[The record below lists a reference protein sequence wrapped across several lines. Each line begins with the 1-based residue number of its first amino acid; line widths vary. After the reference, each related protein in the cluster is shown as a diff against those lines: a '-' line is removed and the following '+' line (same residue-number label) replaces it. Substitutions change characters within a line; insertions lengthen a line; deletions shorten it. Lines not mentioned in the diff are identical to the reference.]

1 MASDLSK
8 LIQDSFTLT
17 LNGLLAKDAK
27 ILQITK
33 THIKDLEDL
42 QLLKVQ
48 SVFDFSN
55 FSSEFSFVVPAKSC
69 SLIFNT
75 MMGSPITELSEEID
89 DDAED
94 AIGEFVSNTSGSLTT
109 AINGEELEDIGQT
122 KFNISNK
129 EILQGND
136 ISDLENMY
144 RFQIDLEDNELI
156 IFILFDEPILP
167 FVTEITSSE
176 VTYHEEEKEPEIEE
190 EIIEEVVEKVE
201 SVKKEAKINT
211 TKVKEESAEINDDKE
226 EKKDI
231 DPKAKKLKIIIIIV
245 GSLLGLV
252 IISFLVMYFMGIFDP
267 EPVIEKKEDTNA
279 TKIIKDP
286 NKIEVVKYTTLKK
299 VIFKES
305 DIDKERLNN
314 KLLELTKYKVLN
326 NEELEAQKLAEKNR
340 LFELER
346 EKELLEFSKNN
357 HEEAIFEK
365 QELDEARVIDKKTKF
380 KKETF
385 SIVKDDVIITNN
397 MPEVV
402 LPKEEVVLPKI
413 EVEVEKSPEVIIETL
428 NYVTTHSLKYSL
440 FKSLVQ
446 ETNTNQARISIC
458 NNESG
463 KTTIYIGPFETKELQ
478 NKMIELIQKK
488 NNKIDVSPENITE
501 VEFNTRC
508 NLE

>member
-8 LIQDSFTLT
+8 LIQNSFTLT

-48 SVFDFSN
+48 SAFDFSN
-55 FSSEFSFVVPAKSC
+55 FSSEFSFIVPAKSC

-109 AINGEELEDIGQT
+109 AINGEELDDIGQT

-136 ISDLENMY
+136 MSDLENMY

-156 IFILFDEPILP
+156 IFVLFDEPILP
-167 FVTEITSSE
+167 FITEIASSE
-176 VTYHEEEKEPEIEE
+176 ITYHEEEKEPEVEE
-190 EIIEEVVEKVE
+190 EIIEEVVEKVDD
-201 SVKKEAKINT
+201 VKKEKKIE
-211 TKVKEESAEINDDKE
+211 TKEGKEETSEIKE
-226 EKKDI
+226 DTKEKKDV
-231 DPKAKKLKIIIIIV
+231 DPKTKKLKLIIIIV

-267 EPVIEKKEDTNA
+267 EPIIEKKEDTNT
-279 TKIIKDP
+279 TKMIKEP
-286 NKIEVVKYTTLKK
+286 NKVDVVKYTTLKK
-299 VIFKES
+299 VIFKTS
-305 DIDKERLNN
+305 DINKERLNN

-326 NEELEAQKLAEKNR
+326 KEELEAQKLAEKNR

-357 HEEAIFEK
+357 HEEALFEK
-365 QELDEARVIDKKTKF
+365 QKLDEERIIDKKTKF

-402 LPKEEVVLPKI
+402 SPKI
-413 EVEVEKSPEVIIETL
+413 EKENSPEVEVETL
-428 NYVTTHSLKYSL
+428 NYVITHSLKYSL

-458 NNESG
+458 NNSSG
-463 KTTIYIGPFETKELQ
+463 KTTIYIGPFETKDLQ

-488 NNKIDVSPENITE
+488 NINIDASTENITE

>member
-27 ILQITK
+27 IIEITK
-33 THIKDLEDL
+33 AHAKDLENL
-42 QLLKVQ
+42 EVLKVQ

-55 FSSEFSFVVPAKSC
+55 FSSEFSFIVPAKSC

-75 MMGSPITELSEEID
+75 MMGSPITDLSEEID

-109 AINGEELEDIGQT
+109 AINGEEIEDIGQT
-122 KFNISNK
+122 KFNISSK

-136 ISDLENMY
+136 ITDLENIY

-156 IFILFDEPILP
+156 IFVLFDEPILSYI
-167 FVTEITSSE
+167 TEISTSKI
-176 VTYHEEEKEPEIEE
+176 THHEEEKVP
-190 EIIEEVVEKVE
+190 EIIEEIKEEVKEEVI
-201 SVKKEAKINT
+201 VKKEETPEVK
-211 TKVKEESAEINDDKE
+211 KDDVKEITDEKE
-226 EKKDI
+226 EKKEI
-231 DPKAKKLKIIIIIV
+231 DPKEKKLKLIVIII
-245 GSLLGLV
+245 GSLLSV
-252 IISFLVMYFMGIFDP
+252 IIISFLVMYFIGIFDP
-267 EPVIEKKEDTNA
+267 EPIIEKKVDTN
-279 TKIIKDP
+279 TTVTIKDS
-286 NKIEVVKYTTLKK
+286 NKVEIVKYTTLKK
-299 VIFKES
+299 VIFKTT
-305 DIDKERLNN
+305 DIDKERLNT
-314 KLLELTKYKVLN
+314 KLIELTKYKVLN
-326 NEELEAQKLAEKNR
+326 QEELDAQKLAEKNR

-357 HEEAIFEK
+357 HEEALFDK
-365 QELDEARVIDKKTKF
+365 KELQEARVIDKKTKF

-397 MPEVV
+397 MP
-402 LPKEEVVLPKI
+402 I
-413 EVEVEKSPEVIIETL
+413 VEKDDEEKSSVIIEKTPKVVIETL
-428 NYVTTHSLKYSL
+428 NYVITHSLKYSL

-458 NNESG
+458 NNTNG

-478 NKMIELIQKK
+478 NKMINLIQTK
-488 NNKIDVSPENITE
+488 NSKIDVSPENITE
-501 VEFNTRC
+501 EEFNTRC

>member
-8 LIQDSFTLT
+8 LIRNSFILT

-33 THIKDLEDL
+33 AHIKDVQDL

-48 SVFDFSN
+48 SVFSFSN
-55 FSSEFSFVVPAKSC
+55 FSSEFSFIVPAKSC

-75 MMGSPITELSEEID
+75 MMGSPITELSDEID

-136 ISDLENMY
+136 ISDIENIY
-144 RFQIDLEDNELI
+144 RFEIDLEDSELI
-156 IFILFDEPILP
+156 IFVLFDEPILP
-167 FVTEITSSE
+167 YIEEITASK
-176 VTYHEEEKEPEIEE
+176 VTHHEEVKEPEVEE
-190 EIIEEVVEKVE
+190 EIIEEVIEKVE
-201 SVKKEAKINT
+201 DKKTEEKKEATGDKNET
-211 TKVKEESAEINDDKE
+211 TEITDDKE
-226 EKKDI
+226 EKKEL
-231 DPKAKKLKIIIIIV
+231 DPKSKKLKLIIIIV
-245 GSLLGLV
+245 GSVLGLV
-252 IISFLVMYFMGIFDP
+252 IISFLILLFMGVFDP
-267 EPVIEKKEDTNA
+267 EPVIEKKEDSNTTN
-279 TKIIKDP
+279 TIKDP
-286 NKIEVVKYTTLKK
+286 NKVDIVKYTTLKK
-299 VIFKES
+299 VMFKSSE
-305 DIDKERLNN
+305 IDKERLNS
-314 KLLELTKYKVLN
+314 KLIELTKYKVLN
-326 NEELEAQKLAEKNR
+326 QEELEAQKLAEKNR

-357 HEEAIFEK
+357 HEEALFEK
-365 QELDEARVIDKKTKF
+365 EELEQERIIDTKTKF

-397 MPEVV
+397 MPAV
-402 LPKEEVVLPKI
+402 I
-413 EVEVEKSPEVIIETL
+413 EPDVKASVIVVEKTPEIVIKTL
-428 NYVTTHSLKYSL
+428 NYVITHSLKYSL

-458 NNESG
+458 NNKSG
-463 KTTIYIGPFETKELQ
+463 KTTIYIGPFETEDLQ
-478 NKMIELIQKK
+478 NKMIDLIQAK
-488 NNKIDVSPENITE
+488 NLNIAATPENITE
-501 VEFNTRC
+501 EEFNIRC

>member
-27 ILQITK
+27 ILEITK
-33 THIKDLEDL
+33 AHVKDVQDL

-55 FSSEFSFVVPAKSC
+55 FSSEFSFIIPANSC

-122 KFNISNK
+122 KFNIPHK
-129 EILQGND
+129 EIIQGND
-136 ISDLENMY
+136 LNDLENVY

-156 IFILFDEPILP
+156 IFILFDDIILP
-167 FVTEITSSE
+167 YITEITS
-176 VTYHEEEKEPEIEE
+176 VDITHHEEDKEPEE
-190 EIIEEVVEKVE
+190 EIIEEETP
-201 SVKKEAKINT
+201 ST
-211 TKVKEESAEINDDKE
+211 E
-226 EKKDI
+226 EKSEVPEGKPIETKEIEKSDEEDGKETTV
-231 DPKAKKLKIIIIIV
+231 DPKTKKLKLIIIIV

-252 IISFLVMYFMGIFDP
+252 IISFVIMYFMGIFDP
-267 EPVIEKKEDTNA
+267 EPIIEKPKDMNA
-279 TKIIKDP
+279 TKMA
-286 NKIEVVKYTTLKK
+286 KIEDDIKVIEYTTLKK
-299 VIFKES
+299 VLFKPS
-305 DIDKERLNN
+305 DIDKNRLNN
-314 KLLELTKYKVLN
+314 KLTTLTKYKVLN

-357 HEEAIFEK
+357 HEEALFEK
-365 QELDEARVIDKKTKF
+365 KELDQPRMVDKKTKF
-380 KKETF
+380 KEEIFQKEVNTTLKMKTATHE
-385 SIVKDDVIITNN
+385 IVQEA
-397 MPEVV
+397 EVV
-402 LPKEEVVLPKI
+402 DSSLNSAMHEIVDN
-413 EVEVEKSPEVIIETL
+413 TL
-428 NYVTTHSLKYSL
+428 NYVVTQSLKYSL
-440 FKSLVQ
+440 FKKLVQ
-446 ETNTNQARISIC
+446 KTKTNQARISIC
-458 NNESG
+458 NNSNG

-478 NKMIELIQKK
+478 NKMISLINEE
-488 NNKIDVSPENITE
+488 NNQIDVSAENITE

>member
-8 LIQDSFTLT
+8 LIQNSFTLT

-33 THIKDLEDL
+33 THVKDLEDL

-55 FSSEFSFVVPAKSC
+55 FSSEFSFIVPARSC

-75 MMGSPITELSEEID
+75 MMGSPITELSDEID

-136 ISDLENMY
+136 ITDVENIY

-156 IFILFDEPILP
+156 IFVLFDEPILP
-167 FVTEITSSE
+167 YITEIASSE
-176 VTYHEEEKEPEIEE
+176 ITFHEEEIEPEEEE
-190 EIIEEVVEKVE
+190 EIIEEVILKVEDKKKEEKKATSEAKVE
-201 SVKKEAKINT
+201 ST
-211 TKVKEESAEINDDKE
+211 EINDDKT
-226 EKKDI
+226 EKKEL
-231 DPKAKKLKIIIIIV
+231 DPQSKKLKLIIIAV
-245 GSLLGLV
+245 GSFLALV
-252 IISFLVMYFMGIFDP
+252 IISFLVMLFMGVFDS
-267 EPVIEKKEDTNA
+267 EPVVVKKEDTN
-279 TKIIKDP
+279 TTQTIKDP
-286 NKIEVVKYTTLKK
+286 NKVNIVKYTTLKK
-299 VIFKES
+299 VIFKAS
-305 DIDKERLNN
+305 DIDKERLNS
-314 KLLELTKYKVLN
+314 KLVELTKYQVLN
-326 NEELEAQKLAEKNR
+326 KEELEAQKLAEKNR

-357 HEEAIFEK
+357 HEEALFEK
-365 QELDEARVIDKKTKF
+365 QELDQPRKIDKKTKF

-397 MPEVV
+397 MPLSVTPDAKKTPKVV
-402 LPKEEVVLPKI
+402 
-413 EVEVEKSPEVIIETL
+413 IETL
-428 NYVTTHSLKYSL
+428 NYVITHSLKYSL

-446 ETNTNQARISIC
+446 KTNTNQARISIC

-478 NKMIELIQKK
+478 NKMLDLIQKK
-488 NNKIDVSPENITE
+488 NVKIDASPKNITE

>member
-8 LIQDSFTLT
+8 LIQNSLTLT

-33 THIKDLEDL
+33 VHIKDLEDL

-55 FSSEFSFVVPAKSC
+55 FSSEFSFIVPAKSC

-75 MMGSPITELSEEID
+75 MMGSPITELSNEID

-94 AIGEFVSNTSGSLTT
+94 AIGEFISNTSGSLTT

-136 ISDLENMY
+136 ITDIENIY
-144 RFQIDLEDNELI
+144 RFEIDLEDNELI
-156 IFILFDEPILP
+156 IFVLFDEPILP
-167 FVTEITSSE
+167 YITEISAAKITH
-176 VTYHEEEKEPEIEE
+176 HEEEKKPEIEE
-190 EIIEEVVEKVE
+190 EIVEEVIEKVE
-201 SVKKEAKINT
+201 DKK
-211 TKVKEESAEINDDKE
+211 KE
-226 EKKDI
+226 EKKETDNKEEDTKTTTKKEEEKEL
-231 DPKAKKLKIIIIIV
+231 DPKSKKLKVIIIIV
-245 GSLLGLV
+245 ASLLGLV
-252 IISFLVMYFMGIFDP
+252 IISFLAMYFMGIFDP
-267 EPVIEKKEDTNA
+267 KPTTEKKEDMNA
-279 TKIIKDP
+279 TTIIKDA
-286 NKIEVVKYTTLKK
+286 NNVDVVKYTTLKK
-299 VIFKES
+299 VMFKASE
-305 DIDKERLNN
+305 IDKERLNS
-314 KLLELTKYKVLN
+314 KLVELTKYKVLN
-326 NEELEAQKLAEKNR
+326 KEELEAQKLAEKNR

-346 EKELLEFSKNN
+346 ENELLEFSKNN
-357 HEEAIFEK
+357 HEEELFEK
-365 QELDEARVIDKKTKF
+365 QELVQERIIDKKTKF

-385 SIVKDDVIITNN
+385 SIIKDDVIIINN
-397 MPEVV
+397 IPEVTTPEIVIEQAPEVV
-402 LPKEEVVLPKI
+402 
-413 EVEVEKSPEVIIETL
+413 IETL
-428 NYVTTHSLKYSL
+428 NYVITYSLKYSL

-463 KTTIYIGPFETKELQ
+463 KTTIYIGPFETEDLQ
-478 NKMIELIQKK
+478 NKMIELIQEK
-488 NNKIDVSPENITE
+488 NIEIDARLANITE